1 MESLRQI
8 HRAFGLYS
16 QSVCH
21 AWATRTA
28 DFFSGSEKPGAW
40 RMGVLRVDITGHLQ
54 YLISHASQLLDE
66 RWYFEKIPN
75 CIAALVWISCFPAA
89 RRKLIRP
96 RRVELHYLVVAL
108 KGLMKLSSNHHASI
122 RYAPGRR
129 PQSAQQWN
137 SSASVRLTAFPIL
150 LHGFGRA
157 RWEKFF
163 SFQDGILFVLAT
175 CKSWL

>member
-1 MESLRQI
+1 MEFRYSNKNGISTTNTPCFWVVLSIGLPCMGNENRRFFQWFRKARSLAHGRFTSW
-8 HRAFGLYS
+8 HHWS
-16 QSVCH
+16 PPV
-21 AWATRTA
+21 
-28 DFFSGSEKPGAW
+28 
-40 RMGVLRVDITGHLQ
+40 
-54 YLISHASQLLDE
+54 SH
-66 RWYFEKIPN
+66 
-75 CIAALVWISCFPAA
+75 ISCFPAA